1 MTTLALEDRKEVDL
15 QIKAEA
21 QQAMKQIQTLT
32 SLYQALE
39 VQMDKV
45 NKKAKENNMTIS
57 QKDIT
62 NVRNQVS
69 QMSSLASSVN
79 DHSNHIQGSLGS
91 GTGSKEMQDISS
103 QVKEAIEKGLQS
115 VNYNKQTQGINP
127 GPSYQQLT
135 KDYTV
140 NPSKNFNYNPYDTKD
155 KQNEKFTEENR
166 SLKAELN
173 NFSSD
178 IHNTQGSARR
188 TGGRI
193 ETSIGTG
200 RMSYERK
207 REYEES
213 FKQGRNRINEYNAKL
228 ENYQKDTKSKIEQ
241 RQGESSAIGA
251 KISSGTATQSEIAQ
265 KNVLDNQI
273 KQYKK
278 VTGRLSDFSKTLEN
292 SSKIIKHN
300 EESLTNATGPNG
312 GVKVNP
318 ARNSV
323 LGRLRSRSTSI
334 GIAGVNAVA
343 TQGSSMTQRGIQN
356 RQQSEQYSDPILFS
370 QAQGAGKKGIDRFG
384 DRRITNSLDNLGIRN
399 GTGYQGTDMAQFAG
413 AYSGSTGKSN
423 YSKGANAWSKFSR
436 YSGAGQQNTLS
447 LETAIGESGA
457 GSHPGKLSRSIM
469 DNIAGSGMQNRVSD
483 QVQGLT
489 GIIESNNEQGI
500 SMSRGDVANLSA
512 MQGIMAKNGGSN
524 LRGTQGARALAGMGN
539 AFSDDSADTRS
550 ILMAQNG
557 SERYAGIHG
566 AVNLKKDELA
576 AKKDP
581 SKLLKGLSK
590 RFHGDTDQMALY
602 LNEHGGMNI
611 NQAEKLAKMGKSGKF
626 SQKQLGDF
634 AKKNRGKSNKNKKA
648 YDDSANKIN
657 NEKQAQ
663 EQRNDDYASES
674 TDDVRRVRNT
684 LFRNSPHAGAAA
696 ALVGG
701 AVGSITPRVLG
712 SVVSPLARS
721 TIRGISHTKLGGRAF
736 SHLGAVGKGLLK
748 WGGTKKPKGIIKSVW
763 DSVRGKSGVGATGRA
778 TRATEEAVKN
788 AGKGATHV
796 SVEGVSKGASKIAVG
811 AGESA
816 TKAGAKGI
824 AKGGLRAGL
833 KSGGKGLLRGGSKI
847 LGKVATPLQLLM
859 TGADVYNAVKH
870 NKKGSKGRATG
881 VGSALGEGGGTL
893 AGAAIGSAILPG
905 VGTIAGGII
914 GSVAGH
920 FGGKGIG
927 SWWHKHQ
934 KRKSAQEKSRS
945 GEKAKAHKKNKG
957 VLSQAK
963 SLLKGFNDMLDK
975 AMRVIAEAKTIK
987 GGDNDDSSNIKG
999 EDAPSGS
1006 GAKRWTSLIKKAAK
1020 ASGEKLSDADLKKIL
1035 SVISGES
1042 NGNEKVINNR
1052 DDNAKAGHP
1061 SKGLL
1066 QFIDSTFDN
1075 YKVKGHGD
1083 IMNGYDQL
1091 LALFND
1097 SKWRSDLTNGGWSP
1111 VGAAKHARGGIY
1123 NKATM
1128 RGSNDMIGEAGIE
1141 AAVPLNLQHANDGRT
1156 MLDKISPAL
1165 GRVSLDK
1172 NQVQSLTNHNGS
1184 SNFNPTVNINVSV
1197 PAGADGNDIATSV
1210 QQGAMEALQ
1219 QSMQKMTNYY
1229 GQDIR

>member
-62 NVRNQVS
+62 NIRNQVS

-79 DHSNHIQGSLGS
+79 DHSNHIQGSFGS
-91 GTGSKEMQDISS
+91 GTGSKEMQDISV
-103 QVKEAIEKGLQS
+103 QVKKAIEKGLQS

-135 KDYTV
+135 KGYSV

-166 SLKAELN
+166 SLKTELN

-213 FKQGRNRINEYNAKL
+213 FKQGRNRINEYNNKL
-228 ENYQKDTKSKIEQ
+228 ENYQKDIKSKIEQ
-241 RQGESSAIGA
+241 RQQESSAIGA

-273 KQYKK
+273 KQYQK
-278 VTGRLSDFSKTLEN
+278 VTGRLSDFSRTLEN
-292 SSKIIKHN
+292 SSKIIKQN

-312 GVKVNP
+312 SVKVNP
-318 ARNSV
+318 ARDSV
-323 LGRLRSRSTSI
+323 LGRLQSRSTSI

-343 TQGSSMTQRGIQN
+343 TRGSSMTQRGIQN

-457 GSHPGKLSRSIM
+457 GSHPGRLSRSIM

-489 GIIESNNEQGI
+489 SLIEGNNEQGI

-524 LRGTQGARALAGMGN
+524 LRGAQGARALAGMGN

-550 ILMAQNG
+550 IFMAQNG

-576 AKKDP
+576 ARKDP
-581 SKLLKGLSK
+581 SKLLKGLSR

-611 NQAEKLAKMGKSGKF
+611 NQAEKLAKMSKSGKF
-626 SQKQLGDF
+626 SQKQLSDF
-634 AKKNRGKSNKNKKA
+634 AKKNRGKFKKNKKA
-648 YDDSANKIN
+648 YDNSANKIN

-674 TDDVRRVRNT
+674 TDSARGVRNT
-684 LFRNSPHAGAAA
+684 LFRNSPYAGAAA
-696 ALVGG
+696 SLVGG
-701 AVGSITPRVLG
+701 VVGSIAPRVLG
-712 SVVSPLARS
+712 SVVSPLAKS
-721 TIRGISHTKLGGRAF
+721 TIRGISHTRVGGRAF
-736 SHLGAVGKGLLK
+736 SHLGAAGKGLLK
-748 WGGTKKPKGIIKSVW
+748 WGNTKKPKGIIRSVW
-763 DSVRGKSGVGATGRA
+763 DSVRGKSGTGATGRA
-778 TRATEEAVKN
+778 ARTTEEAVKN
-788 AGKGATHV
+788 AGKGAT
-796 SVEGVSKGASKIAVG
+796 
-811 AGESA
+811 
-816 TKAGAKGI
+816 KAGV
-824 AKGGLRAGL
+824 KGGLRAGL
-833 KSGGKGLLRGGSKI
+833 KSGGKGLLRGGSKV

-859 TGADVYNAVKH
+859 TGADVYSAVKH

-881 VGSALGEGGGTL
+881 VGSALGGGGGTL
-893 AGAAIGSAILPG
+893 AGAAAGSAVLPG
-905 VGTIAGGII
+905 VGTVAGGII
-914 GSVAGH
+914 GGVAGH

-927 SWWHKHQ
+927 SWWHKHK
-934 KRKSAQEKSRS
+934 KRKSAQEKSHS
-945 GEKAKAHKKNKG
+945 GEKAKTHKKNKG
-957 VLSQAK
+957 ILSQAK

-987 GGDNDDSSNIKG
+987 GGDNDDDSSNIKG
-999 EDAPSGS
+999 ESAPSGS

-1020 ASGEKLSDADLKKIL
+1020 ASGEKLSDTDLKKIL
-1035 SVISGES
+1035 SVITNES
-1042 NGNEKVINNR
+1042 NGNEKVVNNQ
-1052 DDNAKAGHP
+1052 DSNAKAGHP

-1066 QFIDSTFDN
+1066 QFVDSTFDK
-1075 YKVKGHGD
+1075 YKVKGHGN

-1172 NQVQSLTNHNGS
+1172 NQVQSLTSHNSS

>member
-1 MTTLALEDRKEVDL
+1 MTKLALEDRKEVDL

-57 QKDIT
+57 QKNIT
-62 NVRNQVS
+62 NVHNKVS
-69 QMSSLASSVN
+69 QMSELASSIN
-79 DHSNHIQGSLGS
+79 DHNNHIQGSFGS
-91 GTGSKEMQDISS
+91 GTGSKEMQDISV
-103 QVKEAIEKGLQS
+103 QVKKAIEKGLQS

-135 KDYTV
+135 KGYTV

-155 KQNEKFTEENR
+155 KQNEKFAEENR
-166 SLKAELN
+166 SLKTELN
-173 NFSSD
+173 NFKSD

-213 FKQGRNRINEYNAKL
+213 FKQGRNRISEYNAKL

-241 RQGESSAIGA
+241 RQQESSAIGA

-273 KQYKK
+273 KQYQK
-278 VTGRLSDFSKTLEN
+278 VTGRLNDFSKTLEN
-292 SSKIIKHN
+292 SSKIIKHS

-312 GVKVNP
+312 SVKVNP
-318 ARNSV
+318 AKDSV

-334 GIAGVNAVA
+334 GIAGVNAIA

-356 RQQSEQYSDPILFS
+356 RQQSEQYTDPILFS
-370 QAQGAGKKGIDRFG
+370 QAQGAGKKGVGRFG
-384 DRRITNSLDNLGIRN
+384 DRRITNGLDNLGIRN
-399 GTGYQGTDMAQFAG
+399 GTGYRGTDMAQFAG
-413 AYSGSTGKSN
+413 AYSSSTGKSN
-423 YSKGANAWSKFSR
+423 YSKGANAWSQFSR

-457 GSHPGKLSRSIM
+457 GRHPGRLSRSIM

-483 QVQGLT
+483 QVRGLT
-489 GIIESNNEQGI
+489 SIIGSNNEQGI
-500 SMSRGDVANLSA
+500 SMSSGDVADLSA

-581 SKLLKGLSK
+581 SKLLKGLSR
-590 RFHGDTDQMALY
+590 RFHGNTDQMALY
-602 LNEHGGMNI
+602 LNKHGGMNI
-611 NQAEKLAKMGKSGKF
+611 NQAEKLAKRSKSGKF
-626 SQKQLGDF
+626 SQKQLRDF
-634 AKKNRGKSNKNKKA
+634 AKKNRGKSKKNKKA
-648 YDDSANKIN
+648 YDKSANKIN

-663 EQRNDDYASES
+663 DQRNDEYASES
-674 TDDVRRVRNT
+674 TDSARGVRNS

-696 ALVGG
+696 SLVGG
-701 AVGSITPRVLG
+701 VAGAIAPRVIG
-712 SVVSPLARS
+712 SVVSPLAKG
-721 TIRGISHTKLGGRAF
+721 TIRGIARTGVGRRAF
-736 SHLGAVGKGLLK
+736 SHLGGVGKGLLK
-748 WGGTKKPKGIIKSVW
+748 WGSTKKPKGIIRSVW
-763 DSVRGKSGVGATGRA
+763 DSVRGKSDIGATGRA
-778 TRATEEAVKN
+778 TRTAEEAVKG
-788 AGKGATHV
+788 AGK
-796 SVEGVSKGASKIAVG
+796 
-811 AGESA
+811 SA

-824 AKGGLRAGL
+824 AKSGLRAGL

-847 LGKVATPLQLLM
+847 LGKAATPLQLLM
-859 TGADVYNAVKH
+859 TGADVYSAVKH

-881 VGSALGEGGGTL
+881 IGSALGGGGGTL
-893 AGAAIGSAILPG
+893 AGAAAGSAILPG

-914 GSVAGH
+914 GGVAGH

-927 SWWHKHQ
+927 GWWHKHQ
-934 KRKSAQEKSRS
+934 KRKSAKEKSHS
-945 GEKAKAHKKNKG
+945 GEKAKTHKKHKG

-987 GGDNDDSSNIKG
+987 GGNNDSSNIKG

-1020 ASGEKLSDADLKKIL
+1020 ASGEKLSDADLNKIL

-1042 NGNEKVINNR
+1042 NGNEKVVNSG
-1052 DDNAKAGHP
+1052 DANAKAGHP

-1066 QFIDSTFDN
+1066 QFVDSTFDN
-1075 YKVKGHGD
+1075 YKVKGHGN

-1128 RGSNDMIGEAGIE
+1128 RGSNDMIGEAGTE
-1141 AAVPLNLQHANDGRT
+1141 AAIPLNLQHANDGRA

-1165 GRVSLDK
+1165 GRVSLDQ
-1172 NQVQSLTNHNGS
+1172 NQVQSLTNHNSS
-1184 SNFNPTVNINVSV
+1184 SNFKPTVNISVSV
-1197 PAGADGNDIATSV
+1197 PAGADGNNIADSV

-1229 GQDIR
+1229 GQDII